1 MTPRVELLTHTP
13 DPEKIVASA
22 AKLCYSDSEV
32 SDLMDNMTKEK
43 SRKFI
48 NMLMGL
54 GHESPIEHITFTF
67 AIEGVSRAFLA
78 QITRHRIASFSVQSQ
93 RYVKYDKYEY
103 ITPPSVMIDPNLNK
117 FYDDAIKKAVDAYKE
132 LSDHL
137 YNVYMGNEEFRM
149 QNASDPEGA
158 AEKRAIEDARFLL
171 PNAFGTR
178 MIVTMNA
185 RSLMNF
191 FSLRTCNRAQ
201 WEIRDVARQMLA
213 LCYEVAPSIFKK
225 AGPSCVRGA
234 CGEGKMCCGKM
245 VEVRQEI
252 HVLKNNNKLIE
263 ETNQMLMEA

>member
-32 SDLMDNMTKEK
+32 TDLMNDMTKEK
-43 SRKFI
+43 SRNFI
-48 NMLMGL
+48 RMLMGL

-103 ITPPSVMIDPNLNK
+103 ITPPSVLIDPHLNK

-137 YNVYMGNEEFRM
+137 YAVYISNEDFCK
-149 QNASDPEGA
+149 QHADNPGAA
-158 AEKRAIEDARFLL
+158 AEKKAIEDARFLL

-191 FSLRTCNRAQ
+191 FKLRTCNRAQ

-213 LCYEVAPSIFKK
+213 QCYAVAPTIFRM

-252 HVLKNNNKLIE
+252 HELKSNNKLIE
-263 ETNQMLMEA
+263 ETNKIPMEA